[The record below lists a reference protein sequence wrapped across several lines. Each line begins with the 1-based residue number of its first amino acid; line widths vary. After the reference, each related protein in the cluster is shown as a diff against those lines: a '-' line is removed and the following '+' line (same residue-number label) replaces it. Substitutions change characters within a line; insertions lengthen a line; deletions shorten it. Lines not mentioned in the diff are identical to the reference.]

1 MKKQFLF
8 LLAGLVIVM
17 IACTSNSSTEE
28 TATDSTSVTEV
39 ATLTIDSCSVDS
51 TKACCDT
58 LK

>member
-8 LLAGLVIVM
+8 LLAALALV
-17 IACTSNSSTEE
+17 ACTSNSSTEE
-28 TATDSTSVTEV
+28 VTADSTSVTEV

-51 TKACCDT
+51 TKACVDT